1 MVLQSNGQHQQPVP
15 LLSVHLVPL
24 ELATTSGTASDG
36 VSTPCSGTSVL
47 RAQRRS
53 TFPNERTHTSLHTP
67 VSSNSP
73 SFSPIPGVFNPQPST
88 LHAESPKLDIKNYHS
103 TLGHPPITP
112 DSPLRPFSF
121 GKSAAHGQDR
131 IPVVQGH
138 LPPNPLHEPAHFSP
152 GHAGPGNESPS
163 SFQDQ
168 PNTSHYK
175 LDVPLSQVLV
185 EKDASRSWQYD
196 PSGMLP
202 TPVSPLPRDTGR

>member
-1 MVLQSNGQHQQPVP
+1 MVLQSNAQRQQSAP

-24 ELATTSGTASDG
+24 GLATTSGTASDG

-47 RAQRRS
+47 RARRRS
-53 TFPNERTHTSLHTP
+53 TFPNECTSTSLHTH
-67 VSSNSP
+67 VSSNSL
-73 SFSPIPGVFNPQPST
+73 SFLPTPGVFNPQTST
-88 LHAESPKLDIKNYHS
+88 SHAELPKLDMKNYHS
-103 TLGHPPITP
+103 TFGHPPITP

-121 GKSAAHGQDR
+121 GKGAAHGQDR
-131 IPVVQGH
+131 IPGH
-138 LPPNPLHEPAHFSP
+138 LPPNHLHEPAHFSP

-168 PNTSHYK
+168 PSTSHYK
-175 LDVPLSQVLV
+175 LNVPLSQVLV
-185 EKDASRSWQYD
+185 EKDASRSWQFD